1 MNSGLNH
8 TYRKDK
14 AALLAQNLNK
24 SDTARSVQTLLRRL
38 CILTDSSIK
47 KIWLETGFDDQVC
60 LVAVGGYGRGAL
72 YPYSDIDVLLL
83 LPSGVSAEEN
93 PVLKGQI
100 EQFISACWDNGLEIG
115 SSVRNLEECIQ
126 ESSSD
131 ITIQTSL
138 LEARRIVGSA
148 SLFKK
153 FKNQYDEAM
162 DAKAFFVSK
171 TLELR
176 QRHTKFENTPYS
188 LEPNAKESPGGL
200 RDLQIILWTARAAKF
215 GNTWEDLSRNGLA
228 TAFEARQLKRNENTL
243 ALIRNRLHLL
253 AKRREDRLVFDMQ
266 HGVAQSLGLGYQ
278 PDGQF
283 NARLASES
291 LMRRYYWAAKAV
303 TQLSQILLLNIEE
316 RLNQKS
322 YELRPIN
329 ERFAEKSGMLEVL
342 QDDLYSKQPHAIL
355 ETFRLFQSNVE
366 IDRKSTRL
374 NSSH

>member
-24 SDTARSVQTLLRRL
+24 SDSARGVQTLLRRL

-83 LPSGVSAEEN
+83 MPSGVSAEEN

-126 ESSSD
+126 ESSAD

-162 DAKAFFVSK
+162 DAKVI
-171 TLELR
+171 LV
-176 QRHTKFENTPYS
+176 
-188 LEPNAKESPGGL
+188 LEP
-200 RDLQIILWTARAAKF
+200 
-215 GNTWEDLSRNGLA
+215 
-228 TAFEARQLKRNENTL
+228 
-243 ALIRNRLHLL
+243 
-253 AKRREDRLVFDMQ
+253 
-266 HGVAQSLGLGYQ
+266 
-278 PDGQF
+278 
-283 NARLASES
+283 
-291 LMRRYYWAAKAV
+291 AV
-303 TQLSQILLLNIEE
+303 KL
-316 RLNQKS
+316 
-322 YELRPIN
+322 P
-329 ERFAEKSGMLEVL
+329 
-342 QDDLYSKQPHAIL
+342 
-355 ETFRLFQSNVE
+355 FQA
-366 IDRKSTRL
+366 
-374 NSSH
+374 

>member
-200 RDLQIILWTARAAKF
+200 RDTGRRRASTATGRTGAARGRAPVALH
-215 GNTWEDLSRNGLA
+215 TIRNGSCGGRGPLGRRLR
-228 TAFEARQLKRNENTL
+228 TIHLCQRCRLPVTGLFARGT
-243 ALIRNRLHLL
+243 
-253 AKRREDRLVFDMQ
+253 
-266 HGVAQSLGLGYQ
+266 
-278 PDGQF
+278 P
-283 NARLASES
+283 
-291 LMRRYYWAAKAV
+291 
-303 TQLSQILLLNIEE
+303 
-316 RLNQKS
+316 
-322 YELRPIN
+322 
-329 ERFAEKSGMLEVL
+329 
-342 QDDLYSKQPHAIL
+342 
-355 ETFRLFQSNVE
+355 
-366 IDRKSTRL
+366 
-374 NSSH
+374 